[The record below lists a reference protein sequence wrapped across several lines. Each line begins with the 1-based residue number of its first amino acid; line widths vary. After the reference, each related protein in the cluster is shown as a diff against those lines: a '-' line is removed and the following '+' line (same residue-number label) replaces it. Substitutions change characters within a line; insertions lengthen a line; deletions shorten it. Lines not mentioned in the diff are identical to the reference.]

1 MAILER
7 KPEVLAS
14 IPNED
19 LGPGRD
25 CRGIPR
31 GPSQLARRL
40 DFPEANQRVPEVPIV
55 TREETKV
62 CCRNSRKPRKFSPQG
77 EMRQFSAV
85 ASQEKSHLPS

>member
-1 MAILER
+1 MAVLER
-7 KPEVLAS
+7 KPEVPAS
-14 IPNED
+14 IPDED

-31 GPSQLARRL
+31 GPWQLTRRL
-40 DFPEANQRVPEVPIV
+40 DFPEANQWVPEVPVV

-62 CCRNSRKPRKFSPQG
+62 CCCNWRKPRKFSPQG

-85 ASQEKSHLPS
+85 ASREKSHLPS